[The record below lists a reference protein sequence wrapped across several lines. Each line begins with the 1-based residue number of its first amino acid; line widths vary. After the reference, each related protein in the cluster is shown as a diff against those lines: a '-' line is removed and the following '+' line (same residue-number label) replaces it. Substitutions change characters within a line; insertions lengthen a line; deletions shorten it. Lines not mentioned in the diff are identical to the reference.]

1 MSKPKSE
8 MPEELIIHQLKVLV
22 AKKLLTIKIVG
33 FADSFGTLNNIIV
46 WVFIIHSWKFLPP
59 ALLA

>member
-8 MPEELIIHQLKVLV
+8 MPEELIIHQLKVLL

-46 WVFIIHSWKFLPP
+46 WVFIIHS
-59 ALLA
+59 